1 MTIAESLL
9 AENSYPINDLVIEK
23 ICLIRELIPTD
34 TFTKGVGD
42 SQAYE
47 LAYADL
53 LVWLHN
59 APSLVEQAVGVNN
72 AIAIKQNMLTRANK
86 IYAKYEDAGFS
97 GFKYGMI
104 GENWNA

>member
-1 MTIAESLL
+1 
-9 AENSYPINDLVIEK
+9 
-23 ICLIRELIPTD
+23 
-34 TFTKGVGD
+34 
-42 SQAYE
+42 
-47 LAYADL
+47 
-53 LVWLHN
+53 
-59 APSLVEQAVGVNN
+59 VEQAVGVNN